1 MFVRVKTTPNS
12 PRKSVQIVSSVRVD
26 GNVKQ
31 KIVRHV
37 GIAMDE
43 EELARL
49 KELAEVIKAKLET
62 DHQPQLFPPDEVA
75 QQILKAKAQP
85 PKQESPLTVDLTHL
99 REQQR
104 VVLGIH
110 EVYGEL
116 YQQLGFDRLLPASR
130 YRASNEALYQTVMAR
145 IANPDSKRHSVALLE
160 QDFGVNLPLEK
171 VYRMM
176 DQLDDSRVARLK
188 ARVCQ
193 QTQQVLGGQ
202 PLDLLFFDCTTLY
215 FESFTEDDLKQ
226 NGYSKDCKFKQPQVL
241 LALMVTREG
250 LPVSY
255 EVFPG
260 ATFEGHSLIPVI
272 QEMRAQLPLE
282 RVICVAD
289 RGMLNRENLKA
300 LTEAGVDYIVGD
312 KLKVRSQSQQ
322 DQILDRSAYQASGGE
337 QSAKAQ
343 DIALTDSQRL
353 IVSDCPVRAA
363 KDRHDREQAV
373 ERLLKKVGKSQ
384 NPKVLLNN
392 YGYKQFIDIQGK
404 TTLVVNQEKVAQAAR
419 WDGLHGVV
427 TTVSD
432 LSANEVLAH
441 YRGLWQVEES
451 FRISKH
457 DLKIRPIYH
466 WTPRR
471 VRAHLAIAFMA
482 FSCVRHLMYRV
493 KLQQRLMSAAVIR
506 NALVHVQH
514 SVLRHQETS
523 VRYVI
528 PSALNPEAQRLYR
541 TMAVAYSEVP
551 YRLD

>member
-215 FESFTEDDLKQ
+215 FESFTEDDLKTKRVQ
-226 NGYSKDCKFKQPQVL
+226 QGLQVQT
-241 LALMVTREG
+241 A
-250 LPVSY
+250 
-255 EVFPG
+255 
-260 ATFEGHSLIPVI
+260 
-272 QEMRAQLPLE
+272 
-282 RVICVAD
+282 
-289 RGMLNRENLKA
+289 
-300 LTEAGVDYIVGD
+300 
-312 KLKVRSQSQQ
+312 
-322 DQILDRSAYQASGGE
+322 
-337 QSAKAQ
+337 
-343 DIALTDSQRL
+343 
-353 IVSDCPVRAA
+353 
-363 KDRHDREQAV
+363 
-373 ERLLKKVGKSQ
+373 
-384 NPKVLLNN
+384 
-392 YGYKQFIDIQGK
+392 
-404 TTLVVNQEKVAQAAR
+404 
-419 WDGLHGVV
+419 
-427 TTVSD
+427 
-432 LSANEVLAH
+432 
-441 YRGLWQVEES
+441 
-451 FRISKH
+451 FRCCW
-457 DLKIRPIYH
+457 P
-466 WTPRR
+466 
-471 VRAHLAIAFMA
+471 
-482 FSCVRHLMYRV
+482 
-493 KLQQRLMSAAVIR
+493 
-506 NALVHVQH
+506 
-514 SVLRHQETS
+514 
-523 VRYVI
+523 
-528 PSALNPEAQRLYR
+528 
-541 TMAVAYSEVP
+541 
-551 YRLD
+551 